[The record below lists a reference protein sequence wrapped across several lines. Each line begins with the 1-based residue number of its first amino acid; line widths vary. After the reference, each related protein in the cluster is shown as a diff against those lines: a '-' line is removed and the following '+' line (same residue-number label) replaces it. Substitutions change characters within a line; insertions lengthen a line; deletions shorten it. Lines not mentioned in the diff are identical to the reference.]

1 MKLAWV
7 ETEKVYGKDGM
18 MVQELEGIVCK
29 MKLNDPL
36 EALLLDFGKRSHQE
50 DIENFSEIFSVARR
64 SGGDLKRIIQNTA
77 ENISQKAGVQEEI
90 EVSLAAKKKEQQVM
104 SLIPLLILLY
114 VDVTSPEFL
123 DGLYHN
129 TFGVGVMTVCLT
141 IYALAFFWG
150 RRIVQIEV

>member
-1 MKLAWV
+1 
-7 ETEKVYGKDGM
+7 M

-29 MKLNDPL
+29 MKLNDSL